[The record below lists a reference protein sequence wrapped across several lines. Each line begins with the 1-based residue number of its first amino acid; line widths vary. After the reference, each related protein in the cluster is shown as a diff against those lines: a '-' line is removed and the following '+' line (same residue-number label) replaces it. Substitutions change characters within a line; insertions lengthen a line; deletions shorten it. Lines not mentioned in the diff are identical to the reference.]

1 MSKSKKNVIDP
12 IDIIDQFGADT
23 ARWFVM
29 SDSPP
34 DRDIS
39 WSTEGVEGAW
49 RHLNR
54 VWRLTKEI
62 TVELKKHGRKE
73 ILDKDRKVDEYVIGT
88 SKFIESFSF
97 NKAVAKIYEL
107 TNFLARKDT
116 NIEQK
121 IYGIKSLAV
130 LMEPFTPHLA
140 QEIWVEIGEK
150 GFIAEASWPDVHE
163 TDAEEKEKIVLP
175 IQINGKRKTE
185 ISVKPNLSEED
196 LKTLVLEDEI
206 IKKAI
211 LNSKLKRFIYVPKRI
226 VNIVI

>member
-12 IDIIDQFGADT
+12 VDIIDQFGADT

-34 DRDIS
+34 ERDIS

-62 TVELKKHGRKE
+62 AVELEKNSEKIVLCE
-73 ILDKDRKVDEYVIGT
+73 DRQVDYFVFNT

-97 NKAVAKIYEL
+97 NKAIAKIYEL
-107 TNFLARKDT
+107 TNFLAKKDT
-116 NIEQK
+116 SIEQR
-121 IYGIKSLAV
+121 IYGIKSLAL

-140 QEIWVEIGEK
+140 QEIWVTIGEK
-150 GFIAEASWPDVHE
+150 GLIAEAKWPDVKE
-163 TDAEEKEKIVLP
+163 WKISEEEKIILP
-175 IQINGKRKTE
+175 IQVNGKRKTE
-185 ISVKPNLSEED
+185 ISVSPNLTEKA
-196 LKTLVLEDEI
+196 LKELVLEDKV

-211 LNSKLKRFIYVPKRI
+211 SNSDIRRFIYVPKRI
-226 VNIVI
+226 VNVVI